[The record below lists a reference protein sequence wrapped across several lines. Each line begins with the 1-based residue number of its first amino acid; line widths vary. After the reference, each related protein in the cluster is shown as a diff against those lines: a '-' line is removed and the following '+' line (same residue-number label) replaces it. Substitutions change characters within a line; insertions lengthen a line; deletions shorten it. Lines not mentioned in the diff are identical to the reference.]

1 LRALFSLLK
10 KISWGLFV
18 ETFEMTKFD
27 HGFSV
32 SWSQA
37 AEDLAILVVLGDIQE
52 GRYLDIGARHPTS
65 F

>member
-1 LRALFSLLK
+1 
-10 KISWGLFV
+10 
-18 ETFEMTKFD
+18 MTKFD